1 MTLRLIAFT
10 PRGTL
15 LARELAEKLEQGG
28 HRCDARSFRPFP
40 DGTGQPALPCLERT
54 TLAPWTEA
62 AFREAEGLIFIS
74 ACGIAVR
81 AAAPFLRD
89 KHTDP
94 AVVAVDEGGRFAV
107 ALLSGHTGGA
117 NRLAREVAEAAGA
130 QPVVT
135 TATDGA
141 GLLAIDDWAAQNGWR
156 LDRPERVKAIS
167 AALVSGGTVSFSS
180 DLPVC
185 GPLPR
190 GYLPGEVSPALWF
203 TLSAAPSQAL
213 KVVPP
218 ALWVGIGCRRG
229 ATGERIAAAVEA
241 ALAAGDLTPL
251 AVAGAAT
258 ISIKGEEPGLLALC
272 REKDWPLRCF
282 PPEEL
287 ALQPGEFTPSPFV
300 KETTGV
306 DNVCERA
313 AVAASGGGRLLV
325 KKTVLDGV
333 TAAVAACPVA
343 VRLGPGETGGTDR
356 PGDRPWAWNGK
367 ERS

>member
-40 DGTGQPALPCLERT
+40 DGTGRPALPCLERE
-54 TLAPWTEA
+54 TLAQWTEA

-117 NRLAREVAEAAGA
+117 NRLAREVAEAVGA

-156 LDRPERVKAIS
+156 LDRPERVNAIS
-167 AALVSGGTVSFSS
+167 DALVAGGTVSFSS
-180 DLPVC
+180 DLPVR

-333 TAAVAACPVA
+333 TAAVAACPVT